1 MNKKQEK
8 EPQETLLKSTLQLMA
23 VIPQFAGAS
32 KFLLKN
38 KQVNKQYFII
48 KKSKV

>member
-8 EPQETLLKSTLQLMA
+8 KPQETLIKRTLQLME

-38 KQVNKQYFII
+38 KQVSNQYFII